1 MRRWPVVV
9 VALAVV
15 LSACGI
21 SADTKPRDIP
31 QGERK
36 ELGVT
41 ANPGGGDATG
51 KARIYLLGPS
61 SGGQEPLLQPVAR
74 TADTAADLI
83 TSLLSGPNDAEMAQQ
98 FRTAIPPGTQLRGV
112 SLQSSTLRVDLSEEI
127 LRLSGND
134 LIDALAQIVFTA
146 SELDGVRSVKLLVN
160 GADQQWPAGNGTL
173 QSQPLTVYDFPG
185 RVASAQPPY
194 PAVPTPTD
202 GS

>member
-1 MRRWPVVV
+1 VKRWLVVV
-9 VALAVV
+9 LALATV

-21 SADTKPRDIP
+21 SEDSKPRDIP
-31 QGERK
+31 QSEKK

-41 ANPGGGDATG
+41 ADPVGGDATG
-51 KARIYLLGPS
+51 KARIYLIGPS
-61 SGGQEPLLQPVAR
+61 TGGQAPLLQPVAR
-74 TADTAADLI
+74 TADTASDLI

-98 FRTAIPPGTQLRGV
+98 YRTAIPTGTRLNAA
-112 SLQSSTLRVDLSEEI
+112 SLQSSILRVDLSEE
-127 LRLSGND
+127 LLQLSGTD
-134 LIDALAQIVFTA
+134 LIDALAQIVFTS
-146 SELDGVRSVKLLVN
+146 SELDGVRAVRVQVN

-173 QSQPLTVYDFPG
+173 QSEPLTVYDFPG